1 MQYDGRLRFPKW
13 TIYLYLTVVGGV
25 SAYDWLLTVIYASCL
40 HTTEE
45 NPVGRW
51 LMGASDTPIFP
62 CTPPPYLNLFL
73 GLKLLGTCLVL
84 SVMYQLFRRYRN
96 IGHPV
101 AIGVSMAQ
109 LALAVYLTVG

>member
-1 MQYDGRLRFPKW
+1 M
-13 TIYLYLTVVGGV
+13 YLLIHTHGHIEV
-25 SAYDWLLTVIYASCL
+25 SHYAFRSF
-40 HTTEE
+40 E
-45 NPVGRW
+45 NTAEGIGMVLW
-51 LMGASDTPIFP
+51 
-62 CTPPPYLNLFL
+62 NLQSED
-73 GLKLLGTCLVL
+73 LVL

>member
-1 MQYDGRLRFPKW
+1 MQYDGKLRLPKW
-13 TIYLYLTVVGGV
+13 TIYFYLLVVGGV
-25 SAYDWLLTVIYASCL
+25 SAYDWLLTVVYASCL

-51 LMGASDTPIFP
+51 LMGASDNPVFP

-73 GLKLLGTCLVL
+73 GLKVLGTRLVL
-84 SVMYQLFRRYRN
+84 SVMYQLFRRYRS

-101 AIGVSMAQ
+101 AIGVSIAQ
-109 LALAVYLTVG
+109 LALAFYLTAG